1 MSTAKGR
8 RHMGRVAQLPC
19 MLCQYLGLGDNHAV
33 EVHHIRE
40 EQGAGQR
47 ADDMLTVALCIEH
60 HRGPSGVHGLGKRG
74 FFARYKITE
83 LDLLAMTLEA
93 LEA

>member
-19 MLCQYLGLGDNHAV
+19 MLCQHIGLGDNYTV

-47 ADDMLTVALCIEH
+47 ADDMLTIPLCAEH
-60 HRGPSGVHGLGKRG
+60 HRGPSGTHGLGKRG
-74 FFARYKITE
+74 FYTRYKVTE
-83 LDLLAMTLEA
+83 LDLLAKTLEA
-93 LEA
+93 LEP